1 MYRKRKCDK
10 VHVNLSVKMVKH
22 LLKKEFHSD
31 GPTLSTQVDSIP
43 AKLFDSF
50 KKQ

>member
-1 MYRKRKCDK
+1 MYIKRKCDK

-22 LLKKEFHSD
+22 QLKKEVHSD
-31 GPTLSTQVDSIP
+31 GPTLNTQVDSIP

>member
-22 LLKKEFHSD
+22 QLKKRVSL
-31 GPTLSTQVDSIP
+31 G
-43 AKLFDSF
+43 
-50 KKQ
+50 